1 MSYADLTVGIYTL
14 GCKVNQY
21 ESEAIAER
29 FASEGFCVQT
39 PTNVCDVYVI
49 NTCTVTA
56 ESDRKA
62 RQFIRRAIHKN
73 PNAYILVTGC
83 FSQTQ
88 PDRAAQITGVDYICG
103 NADKLSVVDA
113 AKKLIADGRK
123 GSSAHL
129 SVCPPDAYGFESMHI
144 TRFDRTRAYIK
155 IEDGCES
162 RCTYC
167 IIPDARGRIRSKAP
181 EDVLREVRDLTAGGC
196 REIVLTG
203 IETASYGRDLDG
215 VTLADL
221 LSEIDAIPN
230 IGRIRLGSLDPSLI
244 KQDFVDRIAPLK
256 SLAPHFHLSMQSGSD
271 RILALMKRKYN
282 TRMAHEGMERL
293 RRAIPDVQFT
303 TDMIVGF
310 PQETEEDFLQSVEF
324 AKRERFLMIHVF
336 PYSRR
341 AGTPAA
347 VMAGQIPEA
356 VKHERVAQ
364 LSDTASK
371 IRAEILDGMI
381 GKETEVL
388 LETYAD
394 GIAYGHTPSF
404 IEVACRLPDTTHEK
418 MIPVTVESHDGTR
431 CYGTVSDRRTEKG
444 QVKSSC
450 NQKE

>member
-1 MSYADLTVGIYTL
+1 MSYSDFTVGIYTL

-29 FASEGFCVQT
+29 FAEEGFRIQS
-39 PTNVCDVYVI
+39 PANVCDIYVI

-62 RQFIRRAIHKN
+62 GQFIRRAIHKN
-73 PNAYILVTGC
+73 PKAYILVTGC

-88 PDRAAQITGVDYICG
+88 PERVAQIAGVDYVCG
-103 NADKLSVVDA
+103 NAEKLSVVDA
-113 AKKLIADGRK
+113 AKRLIAQGNK
-123 GSSAHL
+123 NASSCV
-129 SVCPPDAYGFESMHI
+129 SVCPPDANGFEAMHI

-181 EDVLREVRDLTAGGC
+181 EDVLREVRELTESGC

-221 LSEIDAIPN
+221 LAEIDAIPN
-230 IGRIRLGSLDPSLI
+230 VGRIRLGSLDPSLM
-244 KQDFVDRIAPLK
+244 KQSFVDRIAPLR

-271 RILALMKRKYN
+271 KILALMKRKYN
-282 TRMAHEGMERL
+282 TRIAHEGMERL
-293 RRAIPDVQFT
+293 RRAIPNVQFT

-310 PQETEEDFLQSVEF
+310 PQETDEDFARSVEF
-324 AKRERFLMIHVF
+324 AKNERFLMIHVF
-336 PYSRR
+336 PYSKR

-347 VMAGQIPEA
+347 IMSGQVSEPI
-356 VKHERVAQ
+356 KHERVAT
-364 LSDTASK
+364 LSAVAEQ
-371 IRAEILDGMI
+371 IRAEILSEMVGKEVEVLFETYTDGM
-381 GKETEVL
+381 
-388 LETYAD
+388 
-394 GIAYGHTPSF
+394 AYGHTDSF
-404 IEVACRLPDTTHEK
+404 IEVACPLPYAP
-418 MIPVTVESHDGTR
+418 ISQLLPVTVLSHDGTR
-431 CYGTVSDRRTEKG
+431 CHGVVSKNSEKG
-444 QVKSSC
+444 QVTC
-450 NQKE
+450 PWNEKE

>member
-1 MSYADLTVGIYTL
+1 MSYSDFSVGIYTL

-29 FASEGFCVQT
+29 FAEDGFRIQS
-39 PTNVCDVYVI
+39 PTNVCDIYVI

-62 RQFIRRAIHKN
+62 GQFIRRAIHKN
-73 PNAYILVTGC
+73 PTAYILVTGC

-88 PDRAAQITGVDYICG
+88 PDRAAGIAGVDYICG

-113 AKKLIADGRK
+113 AKRLIAQGNK
-123 GSSAHL
+123 NASPAL
-129 SVCPPDAYGFESMHI
+129 SVCPPDAHGFEPMHI

-167 IIPDARGRIRSKAP
+167 IIPNARGRIRSKAP
-181 EDVLREVRDLTAGGC
+181 EDVLREVRELTEGGC

-221 LSEIDAIPN
+221 LVEIDAIPHV
-230 IGRIRLGSLDPSLI
+230 GRIRLGSLDPSLMR
-244 KQDFVDRIAPLK
+244 QSFVDRIAPLR

-271 RILALMKRKYN
+271 KILALMKRKYN
-282 TRMAHEGMERL
+282 TRIAHEGMERL
-293 RRAIPDVQFT
+293 RRAIPNVQFT

-310 PQETEEDFLQSVEF
+310 PQETDEDFARSVEF
-324 AKRERFLMIHVF
+324 ARNERFLMIHVF

-341 AGTPAA
+341 ARTPAA
-347 VMAGQIPEA
+347 IMSGQIPES
-356 VKHERVAQ
+356 VKHERVAA
-364 LSDTASK
+364 LSAEAER
-371 IRAEILDGMI
+371 IRAEILRETVGKEVEVLFETYTDGM
-381 GKETEVL
+381 
-388 LETYAD
+388 
-394 GIAYGHTPSF
+394 AYGHTDSF
-404 IEVACRLPDTTHEK
+404 IEVACPIPHSPVSQLL
-418 MIPVTVESHDGTR
+418 PVTVLTHDGTR
-431 CYGTVSDRRTEKG
+431 CHGIVSENFEKG
-444 QVKSSC
+444 QVTC
-450 NQKE
+450 PWNEKE